1 MARMHTAKK
10 GKSSSRR
17 VKGTPKWL
25 EMSSEEVEKL
35 VVDLRK
41 AGNTAAQ
48 IGVILRDQ
56 YGIPSVRNVCKKTVV
71 QIIQEKIGKI
81 DYPDDLLALIKRAVS
96 MRKHLAQHKY
106 DVSNRLKLQSV
117 ESKIRRISQYYARKR
132 MLPAGWRY
140 DSEKAALLV
149 R

>member
-1 MARMHTAKK
+1 MK
-10 GKSSSRR
+10 GI
-17 VKGTPKWL
+17 PKWL
-25 EMSSEEVEKL
+25 ETSPEEVEKL

-71 QIIQEKIGKI
+71 QIIREKIGRI
-81 DYPDDLLALIKRAVS
+81 GYPDDLLALIKRAVS
-96 MRKHLAQHKY
+96 VRKHLSQHKY
-106 DVSNRLKLQSV
+106 DVSNRLKLQSI
-117 ESKIRRISQYYARKR
+117 ESKIRRISQYYVRKKV
-132 MLPAGWRY
+132 LPAGWTY
-140 DSEKAALLV
+140 EPEKAALLV